1 MPQLDYA
8 SIMGAA
14 QNLVPNMREQMFQD
28 RQLAMQESQVDTARQ
43 INAAKVAEAAQAQQR
58 QQQFGEAMEY
68 ALHSG
73 DPRDMQRVRM
83 LYPEFAKD
91 LKDGFSA
98 LDEDQRR
105 TTLTQLGS
113 VRARLAAGDTAG
125 ARAIVARRHEADQAA
140 GVADEDTEELLALL
154 DKGDPESIKLAQGTL
169 TYMLAAVDPDKFG
182 ETFGKLEPADAK
194 TAVQKEYEW
203 RVDQFGQQ
211 DADRWLATQDES
223 LVTVEPGGSVY
234 RKSDFVEPRGGGL
247 ASGGGGGI
255 VATPEQ
261 EAESAAIADRLG
273 VKDITFTSEGA
284 IGPWIEQRAGL
295 NASSR
300 QRATGVPGTYHA
312 DNNARDFPTKTLAE
326 NVAEGRRLKALF
338 GSRFDVIY
346 SETDKS
352 GKHNN
357 HVHVEP
363 GPALGK
369 MIRSRGPVR
378 VASKQQYDKLASGT
392 AYIAPDGSHRVK
404 P

>member
-1 MPQLDYA
+1 MGLDYA
-8 SIMGAA
+8 AIMRGG
-14 QNLVPNMREQMFQD
+14 QSLVPNLREQMFAD

-83 LYPEFAKD
+83 LFPEFTKD
-91 LKDGFSA
+91 LKDGFEA

-154 DKGDPESIKLAQGTL
+154 DKGDPESIQLAQGTL

-182 ETFGKLEPADAK
+182 ETFGKLNPSDAK

-203 RVDQFGQQ
+203 RVEQFGQD

-234 RKSDFVEPRGGGL
+234 RKSDFVGGKPSQPMATAQPRGGDQS
-247 ASGGGGGI
+247 ASAP
-255 VATPEQ
+255 VASIPATG
-261 EAESAAIADRLG
+261 SA
-273 VKDITFTSEGA
+273 
-284 IGPWIEQRAGL
+284 IEQAALSAVPGL
-295 NASSR
+295 TVTSR
-300 QRATGVPGTYHA
+300 QRSAAHNRSVGGVGNSYH
-312 DNNARDFPTKTLAE
+312 L
-326 NVAEGRRLKALF
+326 
-338 GSRFDVIY
+338 
-346 SETDKS
+346 TD
-352 GKHNN
+352 
-357 HVHVEP
+357 
-363 GPALGK
+363 
-369 MIRSRGPVR
+369 
-378 VASKQQYDKLASGT
+378 
-392 AYIAPDGSHRVK
+392 
-404 P
+404 